1 MEYRAVS
8 GVFRT
13 IDPPPPLHP
22 ASVSSPRTKEGG
34 VHTRRAVRGW
44 GVNISEDARHGIG
57 LLQYN
62 TSTLPSLRSPNTAAV
77 SEIIKQLLVLKASY
91 TSLVSRLLQDAPTPT
106 THLVL
111 SGPGAAI
118 SKMLR
123 NLHELNVPCGSGGG
137 VLALPWDGPLRSGP
151 GDGGNC
157 TVLVLVPTEG
167 TVPEFEDTLE
177 GRGCSYLRVL

>member
-1 MEYRAVS
+1 M
-8 GVFRT
+8 
-13 IDPPPPLHP
+13 PP
-22 ASVSSPRTKEGG
+22 
-34 VHTRRAVRGW
+34 
-44 GVNISEDARHGIG
+44 
-57 LLQYN
+57 
-62 TSTLPSLRSPNTAAV
+62 

-91 TSLVSRLLQDAPTPT
+91 TSLVSRLQDAPTA
-106 THLVL
+106 HLVL

-123 NLHELNVPCGSGGG
+123 NLHELNVPCGGG

-151 GDGGNC
+151 GGGSNC

-177 GRGCSYLRVL
+177 GRGCSYL